1 MNNALDKWKQ
11 GLAKTSKAKF
21 GQIATIF
28 AATEITSVT
37 WNELEALPIQADLGS
52 ETTDIVLSAVEKRVN
67 TQGLIKTQDLKG
79 ALRDELRSLLKMPT
93 VIELNTPVAFQK
105 SLDNMGVGN

>member
-11 GLAKTSKAKF
+11 GLAKTSKSKF

-28 AATEITSVT
+28 GATEITSVS
-37 WNELEALPIQADLGS
+37 WDELGALLIQADFGL
-52 ETTDIVLSAVEKRVN
+52 ETTDIFLNAVEKRVN
-67 TQGLIKTQDLKG
+67 THGLIKTQDLKE
-79 ALRDELRSLLKMPT
+79 ALRDELRSLLKTPP